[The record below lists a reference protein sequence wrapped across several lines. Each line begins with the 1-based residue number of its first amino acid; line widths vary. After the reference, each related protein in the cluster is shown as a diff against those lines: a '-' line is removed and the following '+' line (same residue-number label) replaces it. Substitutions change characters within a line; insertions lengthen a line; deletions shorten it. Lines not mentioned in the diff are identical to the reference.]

1 MGMHKKRYQYQTLL
15 IAVTFTSFVWSS
27 EIRSQEP
34 VPPPN
39 SRQQSAAPEK
49 QSGPGTDPATG
60 NPSGNKEAASPDTR
74 AVNKKVGVPDTAD
87 YKIGEQDVVNI
98 TVWKEPQLSGPVV
111 VRPDGKISVPLI
123 DEVQAAGLT
132 PMELQNVLL
141 EKFRPFLA
149 VPKVSVS
156 MREINSRKVYVIGQV
171 GHAGTFHINNN
182 TTVLQVLTDAGGLR
196 DYANPKKIY
205 VMRTVNGKPV
215 KFPFH
220 YDAVLKGQ
228 HYEEN
233 ITLQP
238 GDTIVVP

>member
-1 MGMHKKRYQYQTLL
+1 MYKKCFQNTARLGVVISMTYASTVP
-15 IAVTFTSFVWSS
+15 ARV
-27 EIRSQEP
+27 QEP
-34 VPPPN
+34 SSSP
-39 SRQQSAAPEK
+39 SQQDGAKTGIPAVDKNHGGDKPVANNDATS
-49 QSGPGTDPATG
+49 PGTRSVDKKTSPAD
-60 NPSGNKEAASPDTR
+60 NAN
-74 AVNKKVGVPDTAD
+74 
-87 YKIGEQDVVNI
+87 YKIGEQDVLNI

-123 DEVQAAGLT
+123 DEVTAAGLT
-132 PMELQNVLL
+132 PMELQDLLL
-141 EKFRPFLA
+141 EKFRPFLT

-156 MREINSRKVYVIGQV
+156 IREVNSRKVYVIGQV
-171 GHAGTFHINNN
+171 NHAGTFHINSN

-233 ITLQP
+233 ILLQP

>member
-1 MGMHKKRYQYQTLL
+1 MGMPKKRYQYLTLL
-15 IAVTFTSFVWSS
+15 IGAALMSFVLGS
-27 EIRSQEP
+27 ELASQEP
-34 VPPPN
+34 APPPN
-39 SRQQSAAPEK
+39 SGQQRPAPEK
-49 QSGPGTDPATG
+49 QSGTPTDPATD
-60 NPSGNKEAASPDTR
+60 NPGGNKEGTSPDTR
-74 AVNKKVGVPDTAD
+74 AVDKKAGLPDTAN

-123 DEVQAAGLT
+123 DEVQASGLT

-156 MREINSRKVYVIGQV
+156 IREINSRKVYVIGQV
-171 GHAGTFHINNN
+171 NHPGTVHINSN
-182 TTVLQVLTDAGGLR
+182 TTVLQALTDAGGLR

-215 KFPFH
+215 KYPFH

-233 ITLQP
+233 ITVQP

>member
-1 MGMHKKRYQYQTLL
+1 MYRKSYKRMVLLAAAATSVMCVWTLRL
-15 IAVTFTSFVWSS
+15 
-27 EIRSQEP
+27 RSQEP
-34 VPPPN
+34 GSSPSPA
-39 SRQQSAAPEK
+39 QQSPAPGQQNGAGTTPGADNPAANKDAAPPER
-49 QSGPGTDPATG
+49 SGD
-60 NPSGNKEAASPDTR
+60 
-74 AVNKKVGVPDTAD
+74 KKVSLPDSAS
-87 YKIGEQDVVNI
+87 YKIGEQDVLNI

-156 MREINSRKVYVIGQV
+156 LREVNSRKVYVIGQV
-171 GHAGTFHINNN
+171 NHTGTFHINNN
-182 TTVLQVLTDAGGLR
+182 TTVLQVLTDAGGLK

-205 VMRTVNGKPV
+205 IMRTVNGKPV

>member
-1 MGMHKKRYQYQTLL
+1 MYRKCFQNTALL
-15 IAVTFTSFVWSS
+15 GGVIFMMCALATQMWA
-27 EIRSQEP
+27 QEP
-34 VPPPN
+34 SSSPGPQG
-39 SRQQSAAPEK
+39 SGQGQQTGAE
-49 QSGPGTDPATG
+49 TD
-60 NPSGNKEAASPDTR
+60 SPVADKSSTYKDADTK
-74 AVNKKVGVPDTAD
+74 NGDKKVGLPDSAS
-87 YKIGEQDVVNI
+87 YKIGEQDVLII

-132 PMELQNVLL
+132 PMELQNQLL
-141 EKFRPFLA
+141 ERFRPFLS

-156 MREINSRKVYVIGQV
+156 IREVNSRKVYVIGQV
-171 GHAGTFHINNN
+171 SRAGTFHINNN
-182 TTVLQVLTDAGGLR
+182 TTVLQILTDAGGLK

>member
-1 MGMHKKRYQYQTLL
+1 MYRKNYQHMVLL
-15 IAVTFTSFVWSS
+15 AATTCMMCVSTIPLL
-27 EIRSQEP
+27 SQEP
-34 VPPPN
+34 SSSPGAN
-39 SRQQSAAPEK
+39 QQNPAPGQQNGAAPVAN
-49 QSGPGTDPATG
+49 QPPA
-60 NPSGNKEAASPDTR
+60 NKDAAPPD
-74 AVNKKVGVPDTAD
+74 AKTAD
-87 YKIGEQDVVNI
+87 KKATLPDATSYKIGEQDVLNI

-132 PMELQNVLL
+132 PMELQNLLL

-156 MREINSRKVYVIGQV
+156 IREVNSRKVYVIGQV

>member
-1 MGMHKKRYQYQTLL
+1 MYRKCVQNTALL
-15 IAVTFTSFVWSS
+15 GGLIFITCALAVQVQG
-27 EIRSQEP
+27 QEP
-34 VPPPN
+34 SPSSSPQG
-39 SRQQSAAPEK
+39 SGQGQQTGAETNAPATDK
-49 QSGPGTDPATG
+49 SPTNQDATVTDPKNG
-60 NPSGNKEAASPDTR
+60 D
-74 AVNKKVGVPDTAD
+74 KKVSPPESAS
-87 YKIGEQDVVNI
+87 YKIGEQDVLNI

-132 PMELQNVLL
+132 PMELQNLLL

-156 MREINSRKVYVIGQV
+156 IREVNSRKVYVIGQV

>member
-1 MGMHKKRYQYQTLL
+1 MYRKCVQNTALL
-15 IAVTFTSFVWSS
+15 GGVIFITCALAVQAQG
-27 EIRSQEP
+27 QEP
-34 VPPPN
+34 SPSSSPQG
-39 SRQQSAAPEK
+39 SGQGQQTGAETNAPATDK
-49 QSGPGTDPATG
+49 SPTNQDATVTDPKNG
-60 NPSGNKEAASPDTR
+60 D
-74 AVNKKVGVPDTAD
+74 KKVSPPDSAS
-87 YKIGEQDVVNI
+87 YKIGEQDVLNI

-132 PMELQNVLL
+132 PMELQNLLL

-156 MREINSRKVYVIGQV
+156 IREVNSRKVYVIGQV

>member
-1 MGMHKKRYQYQTLL
+1 MACASGAQ
-15 IAVTFTSFVWSS
+15 VWA
-27 EIRSQEP
+27 QEP
-34 VPPPN
+34 STNPN
-39 SRQQSAAPEK
+39 ARSSAQNQQN
-49 QSGPGTDPATG
+49 GT
-60 NPSGNKEAASPDTR
+60 EASSPNTDKP
-74 AVNKKVGVPDTAD
+74 AVNKDARAAETKAGEKKGNPPDSSN
-87 YKIGEQDVVNI
+87 YKIGEQDVLNI
-98 TVWKEPQLSGPVV
+98 TVWKEPQLSGQVV

-132 PMELQNVLL
+132 PLELQDVLL

-156 MREINSRKVYVIGQV
+156 VREVNSRKVYVIGQV
-171 GHAGTFHINNN
+171 NHTGTFHINNN

>member
-1 MGMHKKRYQYQTLL
+1 MSRRNL
-15 IAVTFTSFVWSS
+15 IFWAWSMVALAM
-27 EIRSQEP
+27 ILPAAKAQEP
-34 VPPPN
+34 APNQKPGQEATPPATDKATGDKSPA
-39 SRQQSAAPEK
+39 SKDAAQVEPAADKKSAA
-49 QSGPGTDPATG
+49 TD
-60 NPSGNKEAASPDTR
+60 
-74 AVNKKVGVPDTAD
+74 AD
-87 YKIGEQDVVNI
+87 YKIGEQDVLNI

-132 PMELQNVLL
+132 PMELQNLLL
-141 EKFRPFLA
+141 EKLRPFLA

-156 MREINSRKVYVIGQV
+156 MREVNSRKVYVIGQV
-171 GHAGTFHINNN
+171 GHAGSFRINAN

-215 KFPFH
+215 RFPFH

-233 ITLQP
+233 IVLQS

>member
-1 MGMHKKRYQYQTLL
+1 MYRKSYQYIALL
-15 IAVTFTSFVWSS
+15 GAATCLISVSTTAL
-27 EIRSQEP
+27 RSQEGGSRPEAGQQNAGRDPQNGAAP
-34 VPPPN
+34 VPDKAPTNKDVVSPETP
-39 SRQQSAAPEK
+39 SVEKKGGAADN
-49 QSGPGTDPATG
+49 T
-60 NPSGNKEAASPDTR
+60 N
-74 AVNKKVGVPDTAD
+74 
-87 YKIGEQDVVNI
+87 YKIGEQDVLNI

-156 MREINSRKVYVIGQV
+156 LREVNSRKVYVIGQV
-171 GHAGTFHINNN
+171 NHTGTFHINNN

>member
-1 MGMHKKRYQYQTLL
+1 MYRKFFQNTGLL
-15 IAVTFTSFVWSS
+15 GGVIFMTCASVAWMWA
-27 EIRSQEP
+27 QEP
-34 VPPPN
+34 SPSPN
-39 SRQQSAAPEK
+39 PQGSAQGQQNGPETNAPVAEPRSNSKEPAAADTKTGDNKASLPDSA
-49 QSGPGTDPATG
+49 S
-60 NPSGNKEAASPDTR
+60 
-74 AVNKKVGVPDTAD
+74 
-87 YKIGEQDVVNI
+87 YKIGEQDVLNI
-98 TVWKEPQLSGPVV
+98 TVWKEAQLSGQVV

-132 PMELQNVLL
+132 PLELQNILL

-156 MREINSRKVYVIGQV
+156 VREVNSRKVYVIGQV
-171 GHAGTFHINNN
+171 NHTGTFHINNN

-205 VMRTVNGKPV
+205 VMRTVKGKPV

-228 HYEEN
+228 RYEEN

>member
-1 MGMHKKRYQYQTLL
+1 VQGSAQSPQTGTKTNSQVTDKPAANKDA
-15 IAVTFTSFVWSS
+15 AVADSKSGDQKAS
-27 EIRSQEP
+27 LP
-34 VPPPN
+34 D
-39 SRQQSAAPEK
+39 SA
-49 QSGPGTDPATG
+49 S
-60 NPSGNKEAASPDTR
+60 
-74 AVNKKVGVPDTAD
+74 
-87 YKIGEQDVVNI
+87 YKIGEQDVLNI
-98 TVWKEPQLSGPVV
+98 TVWKEPQLSGQVV

-132 PMELQNVLL
+132 PLELQDVLL

-156 MREINSRKVYVIGQV
+156 VREVNSRKVYVIGQV
-171 GHAGTFHINNN
+171 NHTGTFHINNN

>member
-1 MGMHKKRYQYQTLL
+1 MTLL
-15 IAVTFTSFVWSS
+15 AAATFMICISTLALQ
-27 EIRSQEP
+27 SQEP
-34 VPPPN
+34 SSSPSPG
-39 SRQQSAAPEK
+39 QQSPNPGQQNGTGTAPAADNPAANKDAPPETRSADK
-49 QSGPGTDPATG
+49 KAGVTDNA
-60 NPSGNKEAASPDTR
+60 N
-74 AVNKKVGVPDTAD
+74 
-87 YKIGEQDVVNI
+87 YKIGEQDVLNI

-123 DEVQAAGLT
+123 DEMQAAGLT
-132 PMELQNVLL
+132 PMELQNQLL

-156 MREINSRKVYVIGQV
+156 VREVNSRKVYVIGQV
-171 GHAGTFHINNN
+171 NRTGTFHINSN

>member
-1 MGMHKKRYQYQTLL
+1 MYRKSYRYMALLAAAPFVICVWTLAL
-15 IAVTFTSFVWSS
+15 
-27 EIRSQEP
+27 RSQQP
-34 VPPPN
+34 GPSP
-39 SRQQSAAPEK
+39 STGQQSPGPGQQTGARTAPVADNAAGNKDAAAPE
-49 QSGPGTDPATG
+49 PRNTD
-60 NPSGNKEAASPDTR
+60 
-74 AVNKKVGVPDTAD
+74 KKDGVMDNAD
-87 YKIGEQDVVNI
+87 YKIGEQDVLNI

-132 PMELQNVLL
+132 PMELQNLLL
-141 EKFRPFLA
+141 EKFRPFLT

-156 MREINSRKVYVIGQV
+156 IREVNSRKVYVIGQV
-171 GHAGTFHINNN
+171 SHAGTFHINNN
-182 TTVLQVLTDAGGLR
+182 TTVLQVLTEAGGLR

-205 VMRTVNGKPV
+205 VMRTVKGKPV

>member
-1 MGMHKKRYQYQTLL
+1 MHRRYFQYTALL
-15 IAVTFTSFVWSS
+15 GGLMFTTCVSAAEMWA
-27 EIRSQEP
+27 QEP
-34 VPPPN
+34 STNSSARGSAQSPQTGGETNPPVTDKPPAN
-39 SRQQSAAPEK
+39 KDAAVADSKSGDKKASLPDSA
-49 QSGPGTDPATG
+49 S
-60 NPSGNKEAASPDTR
+60 
-74 AVNKKVGVPDTAD
+74 
-87 YKIGEQDVVNI
+87 YKIGEQDVLNI
-98 TVWKEPQLSGPVV
+98 TVWKEPQLSGQVV

-132 PMELQNVLL
+132 PLELQNVLL

-156 MREINSRKVYVIGQV
+156 VREVNSRKVYVIGQV
-171 GHAGTFHINNN
+171 NHTGTFHINND

>member
-1 MGMHKKRYQYQTLL
+1 MYRKCVQNTALL
-15 IAVTFTSFVWSS
+15 GGLIFITCALAVQVQG
-27 EIRSQEP
+27 QEP
-34 VPPPN
+34 SPN
-39 SRQQSAAPEK
+39 SSPQGSGQGQQTGAETNAPATDK
-49 QSGPGTDPATG
+49 SPTNQDATVTDPKNG
-60 NPSGNKEAASPDTR
+60 D
-74 AVNKKVGVPDTAD
+74 KKVSPPESAS
-87 YKIGEQDVVNI
+87 YKIGEQDVLNI

-132 PMELQNVLL
+132 PMELQNLLL

-156 MREINSRKVYVIGQV
+156 IREVNSRKVYVIGQV

>member
-1 MGMHKKRYQYQTLL
+1 MTWAATAQ
-15 IAVTFTSFVWSS
+15 IWA
-27 EIRSQEP
+27 QEP
-34 VPPPN
+34 GTSPSQQGSGQGAESNPPVAN
-39 SRQQSAAPEK
+39 KS
-49 QSGPGTDPATG
+49 PA
-60 NPSGNKEAASPDTR
+60 NREATLPDTKSED
-74 AVNKKVGVPDTAD
+74 KKVNLPDSAS
-87 YKIGEQDVVNI
+87 YKIGEQDVLNI

-132 PMELQNVLL
+132 PMELQNQLL

-156 MREINSRKVYVIGQV
+156 IREVNSRKVYVIGQV

-215 KFPFH
+215 RFPFH

-233 ITLQP
+233 ILLQP

>member
-1 MGMHKKRYQYQTLL
+1 MACASGAQVS
-15 IAVTFTSFVWSS
+15 A
-27 EIRSQEP
+27 QEP
-34 VPPPN
+34 STNPN
-39 SRQQSAAPEK
+39 AQSSAQNQQNGTEASSPSTDKPAGNKDARAAETKTGEK
-49 QSGPGTDPATG
+49 KG
-60 NPSGNKEAASPDTR
+60 NPPDSS
-74 AVNKKVGVPDTAD
+74 N
-87 YKIGEQDVVNI
+87 YKIGEQDVLNI
-98 TVWKEPQLSGPVV
+98 TVWKEPQLSGQVV

-132 PMELQNVLL
+132 PLELQDVLL

-156 MREINSRKVYVIGQV
+156 VREVNSRKVYVIGQV
-171 GHAGTFHINNN
+171 NHTGTFHINNN